1 MPKKK
6 QRSQAMSFL
15 DKDSGD
21 SSSPRPPCPAP
32 SLNREPVVSPVNSKV
47 SVGSSA
53 VTFTSAE
60 PRSPSSDLR
69 RPSAA
74 RLSALAQ
81 ERSNSS
87 SPGPPPLSSTVAG
100 NAAPPDLLEIINLR
114 GTSLQ
119 QAALDLVDAYQQD
132 PAPAIFEVVRLT
144 LAVSGS
150 KYDMKIENL
159 ENMEIVE
166 VVAEA
171 ADVDLL
177 PEQCPVLG
185 DIRRNFVR

>member
-1 MPKKK
+1 MGGFPHCNG
-6 QRSQAMSFL
+6 FL
-15 DKDSGD
+15 
-21 SSSPRPPCPAP
+21 
-32 SLNREPVVSPVNSKV
+32 
-47 SVGSSA
+47 
-53 VTFTSAE
+53 FTRASC
-60 PRSPSSDLR
+60 R
-69 RPSAA
+69 
-74 RLSALAQ
+74 
-81 ERSNSS
+81 
-87 SPGPPPLSSTVAG
+87 SSTS
-100 NAAPPDLLEIINLR
+100 

-144 LAVSGS
+144 LAISGS
-150 KYDMKIENL
+150 KYDVKIENL
-159 ENMEIVE
+159 ENMEIAE